1 MNLNFKE
8 KTILITGGSKGIGFE
23 LANQFLKLDANVCI
37 CSRDK
42 KNLQNAQKKLLNN
55 NNRNRLLILQHDI
68 SKIKKQSLL
77 IKNIKKKFKT
87 NVDILINN
95 SGGPAPKKIE
105 KLDLYDWTKSI
116 ETNLL
121 SAITLSNQVLK
132 EMKKNRWG
140 RIINMTSTTAKEPA
154 KNMALSNVTRAALT
168 SFSKTLSMEIAD
180 YGITVNTIL
189 TGGCLTDRLI
199 SLVKNNSSDNKNFKH
214 NLKQIINQTPMKR
227 IAEPNE
233 FVKLI
238 IFLASNHSSYIN
250 GTAIAI
256 DGGTSKGIF

>member
-1 MNLNFKE
+1 
-8 KTILITGGSKGIGFE
+8 
-23 LANQFLKLDANVCI
+23 
-37 CSRDK
+37 
-42 KNLQNAQKKLLNN
+42 
-55 NNRNRLLILQHDI
+55 
-68 SKIKKQSLL
+68 
-77 IKNIKKKFKT
+77 
-87 NVDILINN
+87 
-95 SGGPAPKKIE
+95 
-105 KLDLYDWTKSI
+105 
-116 ETNLL
+116 
-121 SAITLSNQVLK
+121 
-132 EMKKNRWG
+132 
-140 RIINMTSTTAKEPA
+140 
-154 KNMALSNVTRAALT
+154 
-168 SFSKTLSMEIAD
+168 MEIAD